1 MSYMF
6 KKAPDCDD
14 NAYNDA
20 LSRKEAYAL
29 KILDFNVLQKNL

>member
-14 NAYNDA
+14 NAYNG
-20 LSRKEAYAL
+20 AL
-29 KILDFNVLQKNL
+29 KQKRGLCS